1 MTLCF
6 KKLIPSWIFFPWS
19 IYFCF
24 SSVTPV
30 FPSLHQKPTF
40 ANSNSTWNQVDEEA
54 LRGCTTPKSL
64 FLWFCFILFVRVFVL
79 YDHCSFQPK
88 IKLTLADLGGSEQ
101 EIVILSSVDSSYK
114 LPFLSLVTCSRLINA
129 WDLSCLGYVILHA
142 LAKKKKNK
150 RKKKNKEEMQDKSRL
165 LFQYLYKVSILCS
178 LLADVLWGS
187 FVTHRMRT
195 PKDVC
200 EEAKSYGDKS

>member
-40 ANSNSTWNQVDEEA
+40 PNSNSTWNQVDEEA
-54 LRGCTTPKSL
+54 LRGYATPKSL
-64 FLWFCFILFVRVFVL
+64 FFWFCFILFTRVCLL

-88 IKLTLADLGGSEQ
+88 IKLTLADLGGSEP
-101 EIVILSSVDSSYK
+101 EIVILSSMNSSYK
-114 LPFLSLVTCSRLINA
+114 LPFLSLVTCSRLVNA
-129 WDLSCLGYVILHA
+129 WDLSCLGYVILPA
-142 LAKKKKNK
+142 LAKKINKWKKEKKKVK
-150 RKKKNKEEMQDKSRL
+150 RKYKTRAVCYFNTCIR
-165 LFQYLYKVSILCS
+165 FQ
-178 LLADVLWGS
+178 
-187 FVTHRMRT
+187 
-195 PKDVC
+195 
-200 EEAKSYGDKS
+200 SYGDKS